1 MKIKDKVAIVE
12 LIAMLRFLWLNDI
25 NYYTKAKKRIQVTEL
40 HESFFDKIMPL
51 IYDRLNYDAKTLE
64 SFKTRQKILEHSH
77 QSKLE
82 NLSESWKKHIANK
95 RK

>member
-1 MKIKDKVAIVE
+1 VKIKDKVVIVE
-12 LIAMLRFLWLNDI
+12 LIAMIRFLWLKDI
-25 NYYTKAKKRIQVTEL
+25 NYYAKPKKRIKVSEM
-40 HESFFDKIMPL
+40 HESFFDKVMPL

-77 QSKLE
+77 QNKLE
-82 NLSESWKKHIANK
+82 HLSKSWNKHFANK

>member
-12 LIAMLRFLWLNDI
+12 LIAMLRFLWHNDI
-25 NYYTKAKKRIQVTEL
+25 NYYAKPKKRQKVGEM

-82 NLSESWKKHIANK
+82 YLSKSWEKHIANK